1 MNTDFKNIKKYFD
14 EESER
19 AGERDAESDEANRKN
34 KSLGYCT
41 AA

>member
-1 MNTDFKNIKKYFD
+1 MNMLFKNIKKYFD
-14 EESER
+14 EES
-19 AGERDAESDEANRKN
+19 ERDAESDEANRKN